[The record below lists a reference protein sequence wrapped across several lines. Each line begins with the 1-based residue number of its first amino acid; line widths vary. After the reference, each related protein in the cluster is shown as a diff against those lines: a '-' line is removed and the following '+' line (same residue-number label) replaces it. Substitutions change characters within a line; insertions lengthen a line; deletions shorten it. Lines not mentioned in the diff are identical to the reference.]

1 MKPARY
7 AVLLLPAVIAVGG
20 VWYFVSRGFSAR
32 TPPSSAEAFVARH
45 LRRLAVPGGVE
56 ALKNPVALTSEVL
69 HEAMEH
75 FADHCAF
82 CHGAD
87 GSGQTQIGK
96 GLYPPPPDMRTAT
109 TQQMSD
115 GEIYSIIR
123 NGVRFT
129 GMPAFSEESGEPD
142 PDSWKLVLFIRHL
155 PQMKPEEIEHME
167 SMLPKSP
174 MELQQQEEIQR
185 FLNGEDKPH

>member
-1 MKPARY
+1 MKRARY
-7 AVLLLPAVIAVGG
+7 AVLLFPVIAVGG
-20 VWYFVSRGFSAR
+20 FWYFVSRGFSAR

-45 LRRLAVPGGVE
+45 LRRLAVPRGVKD
-56 ALKNPVALTSEVL
+56 LKNPVAFSSESL

-82 CHGAD
+82 CHGSD
-87 GSGQTQIGK
+87 GSGQTQIGR
-96 GLYPPPPDMRTAT
+96 GLYPPPPDMRSAT
-109 TQQMSD
+109 TQQLSD
-115 GEIYSIIR
+115 GELYSIIR

-129 GMPAFSEESGEPD
+129 GMPAFGEKSGEPD
-142 PDSWKLVLFIRHL
+142 FDSWKLVLFIRYM

>member
-1 MKPARY
+1 MKRARY
-7 AVLLLPAVIAVGG
+7 AVLLLAVIAVGG
-20 VWYFVSRGFSAR
+20 FWYFVSRGFSAR

-45 LRRLAVPGGVE
+45 LRRLAVPRGVKD
-56 ALKNPVALTSEVL
+56 LKNPVAFTSEVL

-82 CHGAD
+82 CHSTD
-87 GSGQTQIGK
+87 GSGQTQIGR
-96 GLYPPPPDMRTAT
+96 GLYPPPPDMRTGT
-109 TQQMSD
+109 TQAMSD

-129 GMPAFSEESGEPD
+129 GMPAFGVESGEPD
-142 PDSWKLVLFIRHL
+142 LDTWKLVLFIRHL
-155 PQMKPEEIEHME
+155 PEMKPEEIEHME